1 MLKIAI
7 TGGIGSGKTTVANLF
22 TDLGVPVIDADKI
35 AHDITQPQSTA
46 FTKIVAN
53 FGKTILKPN
62 GTLDRHK
69 IREIVFHDAQEK
81 QWLERLL
88 HPIILKTMQTEIQR
102 INAPYCIL
110 VIPLLLETKQ
120 VDVVDRVLVVDAP
133 QALQMQRT
141 QQRSPVDEKT
151 IRAIMQ
157 VQCSRTERLAMADD
171 IIVNDG
177 AMTALQDTV
186 NALHAKYLELA
197 G

>member
-46 FTKIVAN
+46 FTKIVAH

-62 GTLDRHK
+62 GKLDRHK

-110 VIPLLLETKQ
+110 VIPLLLETKH

-177 AMTALQDTV
+177 AITALQDTV